1 MCTKQKRRFRYTL
14 FKYNYR
20 NESKILTKHISC
32 KCKCKFDD
40 RKCNSNQKCNNDTCW
55 HECKNGKYLGSIID
69 NSVIMC

>member
-1 MCTKQKRRFRYTL
+1 MCAKQKRRFRYTL

-20 NESKILTKHISC
+20 SESKILTKHISC

-40 RKCNSNQKCNNDTCW
+40 RKCHSNQKCNDTCW